1 MAARRSRRAR
11 CQGGATMGL
20 TKFKALVT
28 LDDDGASRIGADL
41 PDQNCPFTLREKGAD
56 PKPSAF
62 HKVMVSTDDG
72 EPLRPGDVDHIVTM
86 TLLTE
91 GSRPLAAGC
100 RFDLWHGTKVG
111 HGLVSRRE
119 VI

>member
-1 MAARRSRRAR
+1 MK
-11 CQGGATMGL
+11 L
-20 TKFKALVT
+20 TKFKALVS
-28 LDDDGASRIGADL
+28 LDEQSASAIGTDL
-41 PDQNCPFTLREKGAD
+41 PAQNCPFTLREKGAE

-62 HKVMVSTDDG
+62 HKVVMTTDDG

-91 GSRPLAAGC
+91 TAGKDAFAAGC

-111 HGLVSRRE
+111 HGLVSRRL
-119 VI
+119 VF